1 MVERW
6 RRLWPERWTAKVA
19 GRRGR
24 ALLVGQGLG
33 LVLLLAL
40 VAVRAWDP
48 LPAQL
53 VRHEI
58 FDQFQI
64 LMPRTE
70 STGGVVIVDL
80 DEASLARHGQ
90 WPWPRTLLAFLVQ
103 RLFDMGADVVAFDVV
118 FAEPDRLSP
127 PNIAAGLDGL
137 SPALRQSLAELPDHD
152 VLFAD
157 AIARHAVVLGQ
168 PALHN
173 VTAGFGTANSG
184 AGTVAELGGDPRPF
198 LQHYAG
204 LVRNMPLLEAAAGGI
219 GMVTIALEQDG
230 VARRVPLALVV
241 EERILP
247 ALAIEAL
254 RLRAGEPSLVIR
266 SSPRGVVSVNAGGH
280 VVPTDREGRLWIR
293 YGMPGE
299 MPYLSAADILA
310 GAVERTAV
318 DGKIVLVGTTAA
330 GLHDIKRTPLS
341 PATPGVEV
349 HAHLHETMLTG
360 THLRRPASVVGA
372 EMVAII
378 VSGLLVVVLVPSFG
392 ALAALVAGGALMVCL
407 AFASWYLFVQH
418 LILMDVSFAALA
430 SFSIYALITY
440 LQYLTAESE
449 RKTVRAAFAQYLPAA
464 VVERLASHPEH
475 LRLGGESRIMTIL
488 FADVRGF
495 TTMSETLEP
504 EDLAHLV
511 NRILTAMTG
520 AVLEHGGTVDKYIGD
535 CVMALWNAPLD
546 DPEHARRACR
556 GALALVEAV
565 GRLDRELQEADVE
578 PGSSRPQRLVVGAGL
593 NTGRAAVGNFGSTYR
608 FDYTALGDTVN
619 LAARLEGLSP
629 VYGCPVVAG
638 ERTIAAVPDF
648 ATLELDV
655 VQVKGRKE
663 AVRIYAV
670 LGDEQLAA
678 TPAFGKL
685 REAHAT
691 ILDLYPTGD
700 APAARRALA
709 EARGLAGDLPLGI
722 LYDLYASRI
731 EARAE
736 PLALGDQSQA
746 QLA

>member
-6 RRLWPERWTAKVA
+6 RRWWSEQWTARVA

-24 ALLVGQGLG
+24 ALLVSQALG

-58 FDQFQI
+58 FDQFQA
-64 LMPRTE
+64 LQPRTE
-70 STGGVVIVDL
+70 RTGEVVVVDL
-80 DEASLARHGQ
+80 DEASLNRHGQ
-90 WPWPRTLLAFLVQ
+90 WPWPRTLLAILVQ
-103 RLFDMGADVVAFDVV
+103 QLFDMGADVVAFDVL

-137 SPALRQSLAELPDHD
+137 SPTLRQNLAELPDHD

-173 VTAGFGTANSG
+173 VAAGFGTANSG

-204 LVRNMPLLEAAAGGI
+204 LVRNLPVLEAAAGGI
-219 GMVTIALEQDG
+219 GTVTIALEQDG

-266 SSPRGVVSVNAGGH
+266 SGPRGVVSVNAGGH

-299 MPYLSAADILA
+299 IPYLSAADILA

-349 HAHLHETMLTG
+349 HAHLLETVLTG

-378 VSGLLVVVLVPSFG
+378 VSGLLVIMLVPSFG
-392 ALAALVAGGALMVCL
+392 ALAALMAGGALMVCL
-407 AFASWYLFVQH
+407 AFASWYLFVQQ

-430 SFSIYALITY
+430 SLSIYALITY
-440 LQYLTAESE
+440 LKYITEESE

-475 LRLGGESRIMTIL
+475 LRLGGEGRIMTIL

-495 TTMSETLEP
+495 TTMAETLEP

-565 GRLDRELQEADVE
+565 RRLDRELQEADVE
-578 PGSSRPQRLVVGAGL
+578 PASRTMRLAVGAGL
-593 NTGRAAVGNFGSTYR
+593 STGRAAVGNFGSTYR

-619 LAARLEGLSP
+619 LAARLEGLAP

-638 ERTIAAVPDF
+638 ERTVAAVPDF
-648 ATLELDV
+648 ATLELDT

-678 TPAFGKL
+678 TPAFGEL
-685 REAHAT
+685 RQAHEKM
-691 ILDLYPTGD
+691 LDLYARGD
-700 APAARRALA
+700 APAARQSLA
-709 EARGLAGDLPLGI
+709 EARGLTGDLPLKTI
-722 LYDLYASRI
+722 YDLYATRI
-731 EARAE
+731 EAHTE
-736 PLALGDQSQA
+736 PLALADQSHARQA
-746 QLA
+746 